1 MYCTKM
7 GFLDIWCC
15 YSGSVAILN
24 SLVHLKPYL
33 DLPQKSMMG
42 TFCENICH
50 YRSLTASL
58 ICLKYCFMVQFFLL
72 LWFTAAGFGVIF
84 EYTIWHNVVD
94 YNHSIA
100 LLREPFCDEISFEL
114 FWAYFFYTLKTE
126 FNFLMEIV
134 PVNIKENVTFIKK
147 TIQPMKWKWFF
158 S

>member
-1 MYCTKM
+1 
-7 GFLDIWCC
+7 
-15 YSGSVAILN
+15 
-24 SLVHLKPYL
+24 
-33 DLPQKSMMG
+33 
-42 TFCENICH
+42 
-50 YRSLTASL
+50 
-58 ICLKYCFMVQFFLL
+58 MVQFFLF

-100 LLREPFCDEISFEL
+100 LLRGPFCDEISFGL

-147 TIQPMKWKWFF
+147 AIQPMKWKWFF
-158 S
+158 SEGSDIDLIDLNIGTIKPKPKKALYMTFFRIKICETSRIYRPDLPGKWSILTYFPELLLLNWF